1 VFRLPTEAEWEWAL
15 VTDNK
20 TYAKDVKNVS
30 FVKAQRKYLEVFDKK
45 NKYLESIGLKRN
57 EGWCGRLFVAGRT
70 EPNRFGICDLLHV
83 WEESVFDAYAADPL
97 DDYYYSGRPA
107 KNIFYEDGAVDPVH
121 WDGVLADRALRRSKI
136 SRRLV
141 LYKDNALAH
150 IVVAPDIETELRK
163 KELADYPLED
173 FGGKFIGDKAK
184 IFRTSSSVLRD
195 SLGSENALRRMLT
208 RESVRKF
215 LYDNKGKDNGCECG
229 FNTKEEDSPWIQL
242 ELEKKTQIT
251 GIQLESYARWESCR
265 EIRVW
270 VSDDGKHERE
280 VFADERNVKL
290 YRIDLQKKNVK
301 AKYIRI
307 GREPGVS
314 NHSFRLNK
322 ILIYGK

>member
-1 VFRLPTEAEWEWAL
+1 LDA
-15 VTDNK
+15 
-20 TYAKDVKNVS
+20 
-30 FVKAQRKYLEVFDKK
+30 FDK
-45 NKYLESIGLKRN
+45 NKYLEKIGLKKN

-70 EPNRFGICDLLHV
+70 EPNRFGICDMLHV
-83 WEESVFDAYAADPL
+83 WEEYVFDIYAADPL
-97 DDYYYSGRPA
+97 DHPYSGRPE
-107 KNIFYEDGAVDPVH
+107 KNVFYKDDAVDPVH
-121 WDGVLADRALRRSKI
+121 WDGVLSDTILRRGS
-136 SRRLV
+136 SGGSGRV
-141 LYKDNALAH
+141 LRHYNDNALVH

-163 KELADYPLED
+163 KELSDYPIED
-173 FGGKFIGDKAK
+173 FGGRFIGNKAK

-215 LYDNKGKDNGCECG
+215 LYDNNGKDNGCECG

-251 GIQLESYARWESCR
+251 GIQLESYALESYARWESCR

>member
-1 VFRLPTEAEWEWAL
+1 
-15 VTDNK
+15 
-20 TYAKDVKNVS
+20 
-30 FVKAQRKYLEVFDKK
+30 
-45 NKYLESIGLKRN
+45 
-57 EGWCGRLFVAGRT
+57 
-70 EPNRFGICDLLHV
+70 
-83 WEESVFDAYAADPL
+83 
-97 DDYYYSGRPA
+97 
-107 KNIFYEDGAVDPVH
+107 
-121 WDGVLADRALRRSKI
+121 
-136 SRRLV
+136 
-141 LYKDNALAH
+141 LAH

-163 KELADYPLED
+163 KELAEYPLED
-173 FGGKFIGDKAK
+173 FGGRFIGNKAK

-215 LYDNKGKDNGCECG
+215 LYDNNGKDNGCECG

-290 YRIDLQKKNVK
+290 YRIDLCKKNVK

>member
-1 VFRLPTEAEWEWAL
+1 LDA
-15 VTDNK
+15 
-20 TYAKDVKNVS
+20 
-30 FVKAQRKYLEVFDKK
+30 FDK
-45 NKYLESIGLKRN
+45 NKYLEKIGLKKN
-57 EGWCGRLFVAGRT
+57 EGWCGRLHVAGRT
-70 EPNRFGICDLLHV
+70 EPNRFGICDMFHV
-83 WEESVFDAYAADPL
+83 WEEYVFDTYAADTL
-97 DDYYYSGRPA
+97 DDFYYSGRPA

-121 WDGVLADRALRRSKI
+121 WDGVLADRALVHGSSSRVG
-136 SRRLV
+136 RRLV
-141 LYKDNALAH
+141 QYKDNALAH

-215 LYDNKGKDNGCECG
+215 LYDNNGKDNGCECG